1 MYAADVY
8 SGTAGLTAALR
19 RVGLT
24 NSLGVDAHVTKQV
37 RAPVVRLDLTTPTG
51 VELLWK
57 ILQSY
62 STNMLQLFT
71 LVLHAGRAPEPG
83 TYAGHMGQTPNHCDL
98 LRSSTLPTL
107 QGSMP
112 SEWPLQRS
120 CTPSQVKFLPGVQQM
135 AFCAPLRTQQGP
147 ICGPLLLTQHLQ
159 PLVNSHEG
167 LWSPNDLSSV
177 IAQVCHRLLLS
188 VDVIDIPVIPVQ
200 MQQDDMCTTLC

>member
-1 MYAADVY
+1 
-8 SGTAGLTAALR
+8 
-19 RVGLT
+19 
-24 NSLGVDAHVTKQV
+24 VTKQV

-57 ILQSY
+57 ILQHKHVAVVHLGPPFGTS
-62 STNMLQLFT
+62 S
-71 LVLHAGRAPEPG
+71 RARHIRRAHGPD
-83 TYAGHMGQTPNHCDL
+83 PNHCDL

-188 VDVIDIPVIPVQ
+188 VDVIDI
-200 MQQDDMCTTLC
+200 L

>member
-57 ILQSY
+57 ILQHKHVAVVHLGPPFGTS
-62 STNMLQLFT
+62 S
-71 LVLHAGRAPEPG
+71 RARHIRRAHGPDPK
-83 TYAGHMGQTPNHCDL
+83 P
-98 LRSSTLPTL
+98 LRSAPFLDVTYPSGVNAKRVAATKKLYSLAGEIFARCTTNGILCTLENPA
-107 QGSMP
+107 
-112 SEWPLQRS
+112 RS
-120 CTPSQVKFLPGVQQM
+120 YMWATSSHTTP
-135 AFCAPLRTQQGP
+135 AT
-147 ICGPLLLTQHLQ
+147 
-159 PLVNSHEG
+159 LVNSHEG

-188 VDVIDIPVIPVQ
+188 VDVIDI
-200 MQQDDMCTTLC
+200 L